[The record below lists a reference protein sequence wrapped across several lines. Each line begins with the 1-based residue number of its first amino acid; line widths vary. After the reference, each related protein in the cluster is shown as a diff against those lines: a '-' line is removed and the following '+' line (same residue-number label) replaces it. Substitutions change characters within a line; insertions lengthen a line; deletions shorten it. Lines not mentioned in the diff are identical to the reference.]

1 MKKIVIIM
9 IFIVSFVSFGKEYK
23 RIASGSPAVTEILY
37 ELGLKENIVAM
48 DKNSDIKE
56 LENQNILKVSF
67 YNISMEEVI
76 ALKPDLIIFS
86 TFNKAD
92 KNNFI
97 NLMEKNGIDVIYL
110 PNIVSIEDIYTSI
123 KIIGEKTDR
132 SMESEK
138 IIERIK
144 GDISFI
150 TNKTKNIINKKKVYF
165 EISPYP
171 NMYTFG
177 KDVFMNE
184 MLEIAGVENIFKD
197 KKGWFIPSLE
207 AIAVKKPDIIF
218 TSTYQLENPIK
229 EIEQRENWKIIK
241 AVKDKKI
248 YHIEKEVVRPS
259 IKVAEMIK
267 TIFEISY
274 PEMNNN

>member
-1 MKKIVIIM
+1 M

-67 YNISMEEVI
+67 YNVSMEEVI

-150 TNKTKNIINKKKVYF
+150 INKTKNIINKKKVYF

-218 TSTYQLENPIK
+218 TSTYQLEDPIK

-259 IKVAEMIK
+259 IRVAEMIK